1 VHLNFEAVWPIHCI
15 RTRQGALIFQR
26 KQKRGNKSER
36 QISKHLKKEEKQKRK
51 TEKKNREGFQARSY
65 VFFLVLLA
73 VSMPNWFPCNM
84 CILQTSLRGS
94 NLIEAVDPS
103 TVFQLVLDTT
113 VYLFAQHDNCFMMLD
128 RAGLKKLQL
137 CHRKML

>member
-36 QISKHLKKEEKQKRK
+36 QISKHLKKEDNNFPENK
-51 TEKKNREGFQARSY
+51 TEKQRGFQARSY

-73 VSMPNWFPCNM
+73 VSMSNWFPCNM
-84 CILQTSLRGS
+84 CILQTRLRGS
-94 NLIEAVDPS
+94 NLIEAGSIYSFPIGSGHNSLSLS
-103 TVFQLVLDTT
+103 TTWQLFCD
-113 VYLFAQHDNCFMMLD
+113 
-128 RAGLKKLQL
+128 AG
-137 CHRKML
+137 